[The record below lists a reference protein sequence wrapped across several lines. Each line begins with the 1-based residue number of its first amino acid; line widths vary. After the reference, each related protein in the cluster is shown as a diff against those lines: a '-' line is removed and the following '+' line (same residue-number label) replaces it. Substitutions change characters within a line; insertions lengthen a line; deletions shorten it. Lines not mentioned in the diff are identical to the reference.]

1 MRLMDPTYVAACT
14 AIEALRPTIT
24 SDEIEPTFTG
34 LLYAN
39 VGRGVGGIL
48 PMVNELTIRILQ

>member
-1 MRLMDPTYVAACT
+1 MGMRLMDPTYVAACT

-39 VGRGVGGIL
+39 VGRGVGGN
-48 PMVNELTIRILQ
+48 PSYGK